1 MIIIQKIRNRNK
13 DIGIIESVVI
23 EVEVPYLAV
32 MEGVY

>member
-1 MIIIQKIRNRNK
+1 MIIIQRLRNRNK
-13 DIGIIESVVI
+13 DIGIIESAVI